1 MKNGQE
7 ITKTISYKLQFTD
20 RARFMARSLSNL
32 ANSIA
37 KGTHELNVNMNIIIN
52 IIKGLENTKIISAV
66 LNTQTLKMI
75 H

>member
-1 MKNGQE
+1 
-7 ITKTISYKLQFTD
+7 
-20 RARFMARSLSNL
+20 MARSLSNL

-37 KGTHELNVNMNIIIN
+37 EGTHELNVNMNIIIN
-52 IIKGLENTKIISAV
+52 IIKGLENTKIVSAV